1 MVLAKSVCEHSFQ
14 TCILVE
20 MVYHLSE
27 FLFIIC
33 QCYCIDKVD
42 EQGRYLVIPYI
53 DIVFYLHFHNNVV
66 LVVTTYA
73 AIRLRIS
80 FIFLFTRLTMRSW
93 YSVSWL
99 QAPLLWIILRFSKLT
114 SIVSTRLPSIRA
126 DKINELSRL

>member
-53 DIVFYLHFHNNVV
+53 DIVFYLHNHNNVV
-66 LVVTTYA
+66 LRVITYA

-93 YSVSWL
+93 CSVFL
-99 QAPLLWIILRFSKLT
+99 LHTPLLCTTFIFLSEI
-114 SIVSTRLPSIRA
+114 SIVSMRLPSMVAERIRESA
-126 DKINELSRL
+126 FR